1 MFQTVCSC
9 CTFVQALC
17 ISKSPGTVE
26 GKELSRFYS
35 PDAVLVIGLGKLRN
49 LDDELLMQ
57 VLSLLPA
64 DSLGQLACVNR
75 ALYCFSNHDDLWRAL
90 TLEASQI
97 NSDLHHMLCIFQP
110 GFDNKV
116 FCIMCLYL
124 LAAIV
129 SG

>member
-1 MFQTVCSC
+1 M
-9 CTFVQALC
+9 
-17 ISKSPGTVE
+17 
-26 GKELSRFYS
+26 
-35 PDAVLVIGLGKLRN
+35 LVTGLGKLRN

-64 DSLGQLACVNR
+64 DSLGRLACVNR

-97 NSDLHHMLCIFQP
+97 NTDVHHVRCIFQP

-116 FCIMCLYL
+116 FSIMCLYL